1 MFAVVKKDFIG
12 FFTSLL
18 GIGIM
23 VVLFISMGLFTWVLE
38 GNILDFGFSEMS
50 VFFDMI
56 PWLLLLFI
64 PALSMRLFAEEME
77 NKSIDLLRIL
87 PISTERI
94 VFSKLLAAF
103 FVVAVILLPT
113 LIYVFSIKQL
123 AVNHSIDF
131 SIVWGQYIA
140 LILLSITFI
149 QLATLASLFTNRQSL
164 AFVVGLVINYLAW
177 EGMLQVKP
185 LFPNWLDVDFLSLKV
200 HFANLSQGLIRV
212 SDLFFFFGLNLLLY
226 FFEVNKLKKAL

>member
-87 PISTERI
+87 PISTEKI

-123 AVNHSIDF
+123 SVNHSIDF

-164 AFVVGLVINYLAW
+164 AFVVGLVINYLSW